1 MLWPLR
7 DTMLFRIGWSL
18 TLEEPSEVRFRHMPF
33 KVEGSMRLIL
43 IFVKWGDRRGK
54 LFQNI

>member
-33 KVEGSMRLIL
+33 KVDGLTHWIL
-43 IFVKWGDRRGK
+43 ICVRWVGRQGK
-54 LFQNI
+54 PFQNI